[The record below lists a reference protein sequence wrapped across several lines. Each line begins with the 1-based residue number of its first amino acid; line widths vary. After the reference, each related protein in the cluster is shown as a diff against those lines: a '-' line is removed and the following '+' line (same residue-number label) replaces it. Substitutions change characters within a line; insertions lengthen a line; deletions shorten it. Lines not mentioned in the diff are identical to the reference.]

1 MARKVFANCARITL
15 FTSIKPDSSLSSILK
30 NINDNSLVL
39 LIDEYDAP
47 LTHHI
52 NQNDEINEIIN
63 ILNDFYATIK
73 QYTGKFRFIFITG
86 ITRTSHVSIFSAFN
100 NIIDISLENDYNE
113 LLGFTKNDLEYFFDE
128 YILHAAITL
137 KISKQ
142 DIYDKLEEYYD
153 GFQFS
158 LQATSTIYNPWS
170 ILNFLTFP
178 KNGFKNYWFSSGGQ
192 SSLIMQ
198 YLKINNSF
206 DFLNPNN
213 REVDIDEED
222 ISNRYDITDIP
233 RNVLLYQTGYLT
245 LRHNQNDFF
254 KLVLPN
260 KEVEESLFR
269 LYLKVN
275 NLDPKHDLLQK
286 MKTIVKAI
294 DTHNISYIIDIFND
308 ILNECVSPLSNIFQ
322 DERSLRDIIYA
333 ALMKAPALQ
342 IVKERETVRGRSD
355 LEMLTE
361 KTHLVI
367 ELKRASDACPPERA
381 FKKALG
387 QIQEKRYGKLFS
399 EKRERYALAM
409 VIASTEKKVL
419 PQFCQEVPLE

>member
-52 NQNDEINEIIN
+52 NQNDEINKIIN

-73 QYTGKFRFIFITG
+73 KYTGKFRFIFITG

-158 LQATSTIYNPWS
+158 LQATSTIYSPWS

-213 REVDIDEED
+213 REIVIDEED

-275 NLDPKHDLLQK
+275 NLDQKHDL
-286 MKTIVKAI
+286 I
-294 DTHNISYIIDIFND
+294 
-308 ILNECVSPLSNIFQ
+308 
-322 DERSLRDIIYA
+322 
-333 ALMKAPALQ
+333 
-342 IVKERETVRGRSD
+342 
-355 LEMLTE
+355 
-361 KTHLVI
+361 
-367 ELKRASDACPPERA
+367 
-381 FKKALG
+381 
-387 QIQEKRYGKLFS
+387 
-399 EKRERYALAM
+399 
-409 VIASTEKKVL
+409 
-419 PQFCQEVPLE
+419 